1 MEEKLKMIKELVN
14 SIMIP
19 EKEIFKSDSGYT
31 WEVWKHGYSKARFQR
46 QITEARALLLDLM
59 KGL

>member
-1 MEEKLKMIKELVN
+1 MVKELVN

-19 EKEIFKSDSGYT
+19 EKEMFKSDSGYT